1 MSPHIVAIWMAW
13 AASNGPHN
21 PMEEIMLNGNPRK
34 HQSVRHL
41 GTMAA
46 AAALVGTSLM
56 LGACGESKGD
66 RALSGGA
73 IGAGAGAVGG
83 AMMGAPVTGAVIGG
97 AAGAATGAMTDKDQI
112 DLGKPA
118 WK

>member
-1 MSPHIVAIWMAW
+1 MQILMRSRQA
-13 AASNGPHN
+13 
-21 PMEEIMLNGNPRK
+21 
-34 HQSVRHL
+34 
-41 GTMAA
+41 GTLAA
-46 AAALVGTSLM
+46 AVALVGTALA
-56 LGACGESKGD
+56 LGACGDTKGD

-118 WK
+118 WKK